1 MSSLSVMTEMLSE
14 AKESIHA
21 RHIEQFY
28 IMCQSLILEM
38 VPQLIKNE
46 LDNIE
51 TDLLVKIQTQIN
63 GRDVDFPD
71 VRQYIRDMIENEIKK
86 MIKDIRL

>member
-46 LDNIE
+46 LNNIE
-51 TDLLVKIQTQIN
+51 TDLWVKIQTQIN
-63 GRDVDFPD
+63 GRNIDFPEI
-71 VRQYIRDMIENEIKK
+71 RQYIMDMIEREIKN

>member
-1 MSSLSVMTEMLSE
+1 MSSLSIMTTMLSE
-14 AKESIHA
+14 SKDSIHE

-28 IMCQSLILEM
+28 LMCQSLILEM

-46 LDNIE
+46 LNNIE
-51 TDLLVKIQTQIN
+51 SELWVKIQTQIN

-71 VRQYIRDMIENEIKK
+71 IRKYIRDFIESELKK
-86 MIKDIRL
+86 VFKDMRL